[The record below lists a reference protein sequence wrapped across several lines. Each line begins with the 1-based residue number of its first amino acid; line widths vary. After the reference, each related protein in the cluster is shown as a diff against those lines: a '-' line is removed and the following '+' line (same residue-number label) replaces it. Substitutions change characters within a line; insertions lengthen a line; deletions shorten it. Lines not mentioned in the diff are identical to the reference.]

1 LDDLKV
7 CRADGSSLRLLFDS
21 CLTGTED
28 GNETPASTRH
38 VAMNAAALVKRGG
51 EELLYIQ
58 RSLGFLCENLE
69 RSLDKLRTSI
79 ENEEVITNGIE
90 IGKLIAIR
98 KKSDVYVKVLEEARM
113 YLKRV
118 DEYISD
124 NMQLVEDCRIGK
136 GES

>member
-1 LDDLKV
+1 
-7 CRADGSSLRLLFDS
+7 
-21 CLTGTED
+21 
-28 GNETPASTRH
+28 
-38 VAMNAAALVKRGG
+38 MNAAALVKRGG